1 MSLML
6 APPQKVAGK
15 REDGPTEQAQQPPF
29 KKAQGAPPP
38 STKKQTQQRQQRSQA
53 TTSTASGSGGPAPPA
68 LPSDAL
74 QQIVAQIAQLGLANA
89 AAQRSLAAVSMRTLL
104 LARDLSTPGDNK
116 EVLVDI
122 LKGVTKTH
130 YETIQEYLSKEDKT
144 QLGPVHC
151 HVWIETIMW
160 LIMQF
165 ADVAKPTEED
175 MDDSTWKHVGILRQ
189 YMEEMSKLETPAR
202 RDEIL
207 IYMRHCR
214 VARTFIK
221 TKVKYEIGVGAQID
235 HKQKRAVQ
243 AVIELLKTLGAE
255 EKHGSAPRNNLQR
268 QLAKSLAQVSGNE
281 RKADWD
287 W

>member
-104 LARDLSTPGDNK
+104 LDRELATPGEEK
-116 EVLVDI
+116 EMLVDT
-122 LKGVTKTH
+122 LKHITKTH
-130 YETIQEYLSKEDKT
+130 YETIQQYLKKEDKAE
-144 QLGPVHC
+144 LGPVHC
-151 HVWIETIMW
+151 HVWLETMAW
-160 LIMQF
+160 LIRKF
-165 ADVAKPTEED
+165 ADITEPTED
-175 MDDSTWKHVGILRQ
+175 SMDDSAYKYIQTIRD
-189 YMEEMSKLETPAR
+189 YMAKLKQMEVSDR
-202 RDEIL
+202 RDEL
-207 IYMRHCR
+207 TGYMRHCR
-214 VARTFIK
+214 VARTFLK
-221 TKVKYEIGVGAQID
+221 TKVKYEIGIGYEITEN
-235 HKQKRAVQ
+235 QKKVVQ
-243 AVIELLKTLGAE
+243 AAITLLKMLGAE
-255 EKHGSAPRNNLQR
+255 EKQGSAPRNNQER
-268 QLAKSLAQVSGNE
+268 TLAKSLAQMTGKE